1 MKRLLKML
9 TTLFTIYLL
18 IQLAFK
24 FWGNGHEIKYQVKVD
39 NRVFNVEEIYVAN
52 TKNEID
58 SYYFNVLHDNDV
70 FSFQT
75 YAYFKKD
82 EMIIE
87 NIKYFENDDYKCLLP
102 IFENKTIIMDIMCL
116 SVDGI
121 NYYNNIK
128 GRNSELDRFVS
139 DLSDYDLIK
148 WEDDKTLEH
157 KNGPL
162 TIYTKNL
169 IDDHFVGI
177 NNYRGIYTLSNSNE
191 NKIFN
196 VQIFKKDV
204 YIRDL
209 EVMLNQ
215 HYVVA
220 DYNSQHEFSDFFIIN
235 LANNVKK
242 TIKSNKKIS
251 FDSYIQGVV
260 KNSVYLY
267 DQSNKKQYELNI
279 KSGDLL
285 EVGNVETGIKYY
297 NNGKWER
304 VDVGKFLNKKILF
317 PNGEENSS
325 NSSYSKIDTV
335 GLEETGYIYYYR
347 KVSNGYNVY
356 RAPSRNAEQKIYLFN
371 IKSLKN
377 IKYVHDFVYFLEGDE
392 VKYYS
397 DNFGVRTLFK
407 NTEFKFNKSLK
418 YSVYI
423 KK

>member
-18 IQLAFK
+18 IQLALK

-75 YAYFKKD
+75 YAYFKRQNDYRKHKIFWKWWLQ
-82 EMIIE
+82 MFVT
-87 NIKYFENDDYKCLLP
+87 YFWKQNYYYGHYV
-102 IFENKTIIMDIMCL
+102 FECWW
-116 SVDGI
+116 I

-157 KNGPL
+157 KNEPL

-177 NNYRGIYTLSNSNE
+177 NNYRGIYTLSNSNK

-285 EVGNVETGIKYY
+285 EAGNVETELSIIIMASG
-297 NNGKWER
+297 N
-304 VDVGKFLNKKILF
+304 
-317 PNGEENSS
+317 
-325 NSSYSKIDTV
+325 
-335 GLEETGYIYYYR
+335 
-347 KVSNGYNVY
+347 VSM
-356 RAPSRNAEQKIYLFN
+356 
-371 IKSLKN
+371 
-377 IKYVHDFVYFLEGDE
+377 
-392 VKYYS
+392 
-397 DNFGVRTLFK
+397 
-407 NTEFKFNKSLK
+407 
-418 YSVYI
+418 
-423 KK
+423 